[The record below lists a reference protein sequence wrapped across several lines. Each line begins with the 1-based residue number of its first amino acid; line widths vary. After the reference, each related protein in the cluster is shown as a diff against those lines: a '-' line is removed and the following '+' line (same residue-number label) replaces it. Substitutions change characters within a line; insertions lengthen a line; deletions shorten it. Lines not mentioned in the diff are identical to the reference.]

1 MAGGD
6 RTGPEGRGPLTGR
19 GLGYC
24 AGGER
29 PGYVSAGQPGGQGYG
44 RGCGW
49 GFGRGRG
56 YGRGFGS
63 RHGFGFGGARRFNP
77 ADDVDLGVDPR
88 NSVLPAESA
97 VTRLLVE
104 QIARLKDQVHALEA
118 RLAGPE
124 PKE

>member
-1 MAGGD
+1 MAWAIA
-6 RTGPEGRGPLTGR
+6 PAVSGRGTCPQGSLEARVT
-19 GLGYC
+19 
-24 AGGER
+24 AEAAVGGSR
-29 PGYVSAGQPGGQGYG
+29 
-44 RGCGW
+44 
-49 GFGRGRG
+49 RG